1 MRPLCLYRGPPWL
14 TTDSAGYV
22 MLVMLRGKTNNI
34 EFERN
39 RKVLCLQVVWVWVC
53 ESGSVCLLKVAASSA
68 GPGRVTERDSAWRDV
83 TRPAAGLLMSCIA
96 AISAT
101 RSRQECSANII
112 YLGHTTAWPRLP
124 SYKAH
129 AYGSINTPKLKPR
142 QRKTGSYDSFPL
154 SGDNVLCCF
163 HCPT

>member
-1 MRPLCLYRGPPWL
+1 MSEFFIIIIRLPGHRSHLHFSGVDNGHFSISVHQPWL
-14 TTDSAGYV
+14 QTKWDM
-22 MLVMLRGKTNNI
+22 MLVMLRGQANNI

-39 RKVLCLQVVWVWVC
+39 RKVFCLQVVWVWVC
-53 ESGSVCLLKVAASSA
+53 ESGSA

-112 YLGHTTAWPRLP
+112 YLGHTAPGLGCPVT
-124 SYKAH
+124 
-129 AYGSINTPKLKPR
+129 KLMLMV
-142 QRKTGSYDSFPL
+142 Q
-154 SGDNVLCCF
+154 
-163 HCPT
+163 